1 VILKDRQILEYGRQ
15 MLDAPSWPCRA
26 KAAERLAE
34 LYARGTLGLADA
46 QLLEE
51 LFRLVR
57 HDPEALVRRVLAE
70 SLKHARTLSRDFV
83 LDFVGDRADVAAP
96 LIACSP
102 LLDDGDLLRILRDES
117 LSHGLAVAGRVPLS
131 PLVAEAI
138 LAKGDEALIAAV
150 LRNGG
155 AEIREEALLPVVAA
169 HGRSPVVLQAL
180 ARRRPLPARIA
191 EALGEAQGHDEPGP
205 DTQGANGPE
214 ERRHSTPRAL
224 AGAAL

>member
-1 VILKDRQILEYGRQ
+1 VILKDRHILEYGRQ

-34 LYARGTLGLADA
+34 LYGRGTLGLADV
-46 QLLEE
+46 QLVEE

-70 SLKHARTLSRDFV
+70 SLKHAPTLSRDFV
-83 LDFVGDRADVAAP
+83 LEFVGDRADVAAP
-96 LIACSP
+96 LITCSP
-102 LLDDGDLLRILRDES
+102 LLDDGDLLRILREES
-117 LSHGLAVAGRVPLS
+117 LSHGVAVAGRVPLS
-131 PLVAEAI
+131 AAVSEAI
-138 LAKGDEALIAAV
+138 LASGEESLIAAL

-169 HGRSPVVLQAL
+169 HARSPVILQAL

-191 EALGEAQGHDEPGP
+191 EALGETPASHTPSGHTPS
-205 DTQGANGPE
+205 DTASGGFEHPQ
-214 ERRHSTPRAL
+214 RRVRARVH
-224 AGAAL
+224 G